1 MWGEGGGRGDTIQR
15 HHTLHMTINAN
26 HRQFKDFQE
35 GELLAVAQ
43 VWGGGSRAV
52 HFQCFED
59 ATVMYDE

>member
-43 VWGGGSRAV
+43 LWGVGGVKGSP
-52 HFQCFED
+52 FP
-59 ATVMYDE
+59 ML